1 MSQIIKLLT
10 NLIKHGLR
18 PELGSGELPQ
28 TIEPEMVQKLMEL
41 AQMHDLTSIVGSA
54 LLDQNLV
61 SVPELYMQIQKK
73 ICKEAAVY
81 EKMNYD
87 LQWLRNALTEGK
99 IPFIPLKGSVV
110 RQYYPEPWMRSSC
123 DIDILIHK
131 EMLDDTISYLVDK
144 GCRIYCD
151 EKQHDVSLVTP
162 GNVHLE
168 LHYRLL
174 ESVDTIDNVL
184 GRVWEHSCLVADQEY
199 EYRQSGAFLLFHL
212 LAHMAYHLMIGGCG
226 IRSFVDIW
234 LLCDR
239 MEYDKELFGQLCCE
253 AKLERFF
260 DNVQRLIGVWFAGEE
275 HTAVTKQ
282 LESIVISGGT
292 YGSLDNRILIDQAQ
306 TGGKRKR
313 LLKRI
318 FMPYEGLKTQYP
330 VLISHRWLTP
340 VFQVVRWFRIFTG
353 GRLRRAIGE
362 YKTSRSHS
370 DEQVNSAKSFLNN
383 VGLDF

>member
-1 MSQIIKLLT
+1 MEQTVFCLM
-10 NLIKHGLR
+10 NLIKHRLR
-18 PELGSGELPQ
+18 PDLGRDALPVSMEQVEIQKIMDVAKLHDLTTIVGSEIIDQKLIPSGELFK
-28 TIEPEMVQKLMEL
+28 E
-41 AQMHDLTSIVGSA
+41 
-54 LLDQNLV
+54 
-61 SVPELYMQIQKK
+61 IQKTV
-73 ICKEAAVY
+73 CKEAVRC
-81 EKMNYD
+81 D
-87 LQWLRNALTEGK
+87 ILRAEQDRLHQLLEAAQ
-99 IPFIPLKGSVV
+99 IPFAPLKGMDV
-110 RQYYPEPWMRSSC
+110 RQYYPEPWLRTSC
-123 DIDILIHK
+123 DIDILVHK
-131 EMLDDTISYLVDK
+131 EDLNKAMAVLLEN
-144 GCRIYCD
+144 GCTMYG
-151 EKQHDVSLVTP
+151 EKNYHDVSFVTP
-162 GNVHLE
+162 GKKLLE
-168 LHYRLL
+168 LHFCLREDIPIL
-174 ESVDTIDNVL
+174 DRVL
-184 GRVWEHSCLVADQEY
+184 DRVWQYTKNAPGKQY
-199 EYRQSGAFLLFHL
+199 EYRLQNGFLLFYL
-212 LAHMAYHLMIGGCG
+212 IAHMAFHCRFGGCG

-260 DNVQRLIGVWFAGEE
+260 DNVQRLIGVWFAGKE
-275 HTAVTKQ
+275 HTAITRQ

>member
-1 MSQIIKLLT
+1 MSQTIKLLT

-41 AQMHDLTSIVGSA
+41 AQIHDLTSIVGSA

-110 RQYYPEPWMRSSC
+110 REYYPEPWLRSSC

-151 EKQHDVSLVTP
+151 ETQHDVSLVTP

-174 ESVDTIDNVL
+174 ESAGTIDIVL
-184 GRVWEHSCLVADQEY
+184 DRVWEHSCLAADQEY

-212 LAHMAYHLMIGGCG
+212 LAHMAYHLMYGGCG

-234 LLCDR
+234 LLQER
-239 MEYDKELFGQLCCE
+239 MEYDPKELHRLCRE

-260 DNVQRLIGVWFAGEE
+260 DNVQRLIGVWFAGED

-282 LESIVISGGT
+282 LESVVIRGGT
-292 YGSLDNRILIDQAQ
+292 YGSLDNLILIDQAQ

-318 FMPYEGLKTQYP
+318 FMPYEGLKIQYP
-330 VLISHRWLTP
+330 VLISHRWLMP
-340 VFQVVRWFRIFTG
+340 VFQVVRWFRIFPG

-370 DEQVNSAKSFLNN
+370 DEQVNNAKSFLNN